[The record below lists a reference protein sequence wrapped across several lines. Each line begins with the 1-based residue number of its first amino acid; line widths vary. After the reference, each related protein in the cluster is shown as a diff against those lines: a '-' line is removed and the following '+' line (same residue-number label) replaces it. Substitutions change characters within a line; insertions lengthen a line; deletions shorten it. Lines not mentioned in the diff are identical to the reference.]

1 MEKISV
7 VVADDHALFREGLRR
22 LLDHEEDIECVAVA
36 QDGEEVVA
44 LTKQHVPDVVL
55 IDIAM
60 PKVDGIEAA
69 KQIKSA
75 CPTTAVLML
84 SAYKHDR
91 YVYACMRAGVDGYL
105 LKNMAPG
112 ELANA
117 IRLVHAGEAVFNL
130 EATSNV
136 LCRLFHIRDK
146 QGVGADGLRS
156 RELEVL
162 KLATKGMNNK
172 DIASQLC
179 ISEHTVRS
187 HFGNIFRK
195 LGTETRTEAV
205 SLAFKKGLI
214 TVDDLVAEKGDDEVS
229 TRLDSVR

>member
-1 MEKISV
+1 MKKISILL
-7 VVADDHALFREGLRR
+7 ADDHMLFREGLKR
-22 LLDHEEDIECVAVA
+22 LLDHEEDLECVASA
-36 QDGEEVVA
+36 QDGEEAVA
-44 LTKQHVPDVVL
+44 LTKQLRPDVVL

-75 CPTTAVLML
+75 CPETAVLIL

-91 YVYACMRAGVDGYL
+91 YVYTCMKARVDGYL
-105 LKNMAPG
+105 LKNMAPR
-112 ELANA
+112 ELTNA
-117 IRLVHAGEAVFNL
+117 IRLVHAGEAVFSL
-130 EATSNV
+130 ESTSGV
-136 LCRLFHIRDK
+136 LGRLFGVKDK
-146 QGVGADGLRS
+146 EKTGVDDLHS

-162 KLATKGMNNK
+162 KLAAQGMISK

-187 HFGNIFRK
+187 HFANIFRK
-195 LGTETRTEAV
+195 LGAETRTEAV

-214 TVDDLVAEKGDDEVS
+214 NMDDVA
-229 TRLDSVR
+229 

>member
-1 MEKISV
+1 MKKISILL
-7 VVADDHALFREGLRR
+7 ADDHMLFREGLKR
-22 LLDHEEDIECVAVA
+22 LLDHEEDLECVAVA
-36 QDGEEVVA
+36 QDGEEAVA
-44 LTKQHVPDVVL
+44 LTKQHRPDVVL

-75 CPTTAVLML
+75 CPKTAVLIL

-91 YVYACMRAGVDGYL
+91 YVYTCMKARVDGYL
-105 LKNMAPG
+105 LKNMAPR
-112 ELANA
+112 ELTNA
-117 IRLVHAGEAVFNL
+117 IRLVHAGEAVFSL
-130 EATSNV
+130 EATSGV
-136 LCRLFHIRDK
+136 LDRLFDVKDK
-146 QGVGADGLRS
+146 EKAGVDDLCS

-162 KLATKGMNNK
+162 ELAAQGMINK

-187 HFGNIFRK
+187 HLANIFRK
-195 LGTETRTEAV
+195 LGAETRTEAV

-214 TVDDLVAEKGDDEVS
+214 NMDDVA
-229 TRLDSVR
+229 